1 MVWLLGLGLVLL
13 FWLTPAPA
21 HLSLSLAPQAS
32 AIYAEKTWT
41 GEMGTLSLRLGL
53 ASGGPEASLTY
64 RPREEPGVPITWT
77 CDSLSCVLV
86 RPGQEVREGELI
98 GYVSVAARRRAEQL
112 AELLPTVHDELLAA
126 EVRAE
131 LERLAR
137 ENEVH
142 ALVPG
147 RVRTVEVEQVGNS
160 LRVRVVLSCR
170 PL

>member
-1 MVWLLGLGLVLL
+1 MVWLVLGLVLL
-13 FWLTPAPA
+13 FCLTPAPA

-41 GEMGTLSLRLGL
+41 GEMGTLSLRVGL

-64 RPREEPGVPITWT
+64 RPREEEPGVPITWT

-86 RPGQEVREGELI
+86 RPGQVVREGELI
-98 GYVSVAARRRAEQL
+98 GYVSMAARRRAEQL